1 MFNSGDTN
9 TKNTRRIFKKSLL
22 AVSIMAL
29 GAPAIAQTGNAAT
42 EQELE
47 EVVVQG
53 IRTSLED
60 AQALK
65 RDGDTVK
72 DVITSSDI
80 GALPDKSVTEALQRV
95 PGVTVGRFAA
105 PTDPNHFAAEGR
117 GVLVRGLDRVHSQ
130 FNGRE
135 SFSAGNWTSGLSY
148 EDIPPELVGTVE
160 VIKNQTADI
169 ISGGIAGQ

>member
-1 MFNSGDTN
+1 M
-9 TKNTRRIFKKSLL
+9 L